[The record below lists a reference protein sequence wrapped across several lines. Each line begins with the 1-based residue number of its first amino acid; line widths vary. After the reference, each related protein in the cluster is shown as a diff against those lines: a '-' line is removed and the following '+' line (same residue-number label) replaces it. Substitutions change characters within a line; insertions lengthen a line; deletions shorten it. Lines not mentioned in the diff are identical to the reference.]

1 MVTVLYGGTPMNET
15 RTLARFVAQT
25 QFDDLPPG
33 LVDNLKLTVLD
44 TFAAGFVG
52 ALQPWAQR
60 IVAVVQGLGGPP
72 DASVIHQDWRTDVS
86 RAALANGVLIGA
98 FECESLT
105 GSHASGTVLPP
116 ALAVAQRER
125 FDGRSFITALAVG
138 FELSGRL
145 ARASVGLET
154 TRGFHNPG
162 TQGPFGA
169 AAAVGKLLG
178 LNEDRITNAL
188 GIAGSSSAGLI
199 EFAWSGGD
207 TKRLHLGRAGQLG
220 LESALLAR
228 AGVNGPAT
236 VIEGRFGYFNA
247 FSTSRSMDG
256 LLDGLGTKWT
266 IEPPTLKSYAA
277 HVTTQAIVA
286 AIEAFKRE
294 QPLDAKSITRV
305 VIRGAHRLM
314 EPRHAGREPQ
324 DVLGGQYSVPFTA
337 AVALTRDMSNPLV
350 YDEETIRD
358 PLVRDLARRIE
369 LEPVE
374 PAGPETP
381 GVWPAE
387 IMLECAGRR
396 HTFHT
401 RPHKGSP
408 HNPFTWDEACQKF
421 RRYTR
426 TMLNERQT
434 TMIIDAVGGLE
445 QAADMADI
453 SSRVASASS

>member
-1 MVTVLYGGTPMNET
+1 MDET
-15 RTLARFVAQT
+15 RTLARFVART
-25 QFDDLPPG
+25 RFDDLPRT

-52 ALQPWAQR
+52 ARQPWARR
-60 IVAVVQGLGGPP
+60 IVAVAQALGGPP
-72 DASVIHQDWRTDVS
+72 EASVIHGDWRTDVS
-86 RAALANGVLIGA
+86 RAAFANGVLIGA

-116 ALAVAQRER
+116 ALAVAQREHL
-125 FDGRSFITALAVG
+125 DGRLWLTALAVG

-169 AAAVGKLLG
+169 ATAVGKLLG
-178 LNEDRITNAL
+178 LDADRITSAL

-247 FSTSRSMDG
+247 FSTSRAMDG
-256 LLDGLGTKWT
+256 LLDGLGTTWT
-266 IEPPTLKSYAA
+266 IDPPTLKSYAA

-286 AIEAFKRE
+286 AIEALKRE
-294 QPLDAKSITRV
+294 HPFDAGSITRV

-314 EPRHAGREPQ
+314 EPRHAGREPE
-324 DVLGGQYSVPFTA
+324 DVLSGQYSVPFTA
-337 AVALTRDMSNPLV
+337 AVALTRDMSDPLV
-350 YDEETIRD
+350 YDEAAIRD
-358 PLVRDLARRIE
+358 PLVRDLARRVE
-369 LEPVE
+369 LSPVE
-374 PAGPETP
+374 HAGPETP

-387 IMLECAGRR
+387 IQLEVGGRR
-396 HTFHT
+396 HTLHT

-408 HNPFTWDEACQKF
+408 HNPFTWEEACEKF
-421 RRYTR
+421 RRYTGTLLDPAR
-426 TMLNERQT
+426 ADAL
-434 TMIIDAVGGLE
+434 IDAVGGLE
-445 QAADMADI
+445 DAKDVAEVAALIA
-453 SSRVASASS
+453 APAP